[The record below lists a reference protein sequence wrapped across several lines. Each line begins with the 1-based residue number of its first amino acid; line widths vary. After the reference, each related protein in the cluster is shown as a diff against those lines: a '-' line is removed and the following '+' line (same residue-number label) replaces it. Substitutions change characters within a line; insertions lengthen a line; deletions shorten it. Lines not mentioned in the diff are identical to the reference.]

1 MQIEIAGATRR
12 TESFSVFA
20 NGCAVVAQGRRVI
33 APIVFLLKLF
43 VCMCVCVSWSWNV
56 VRVLQ
61 KING

>member
-43 VCMCVCVSWSWNV
+43 VCVCVC
-56 VRVLQ
+56 L
-61 KING
+61 GLGM